1 VMRQVNDRKEQQ
13 EEARLQAR
21 QEPHTN
27 PNSSMDLS
35 EQGMCVAAVTEAS
48 RQQVCA
54 TVTEAR
60 QQQWVSSHVT
70 HRLQQQQKQ
79 QGLQ

>member
-13 EEARLQAR
+13 EEGRLQAR
-21 QEPHTN
+21 QDPHTN
-27 PNSSMDLS
+27 PHSSLDLS
-35 EQGMCVAAVTEAS
+35 EQGMCVAAGTEAS

-60 QQQWVSSHVT
+60 QQQWVSSHVI
-70 HRLQQQQKQ
+70 HRLQQQQQQ
-79 QGLQ
+79 QGL